1 MIDYTM
7 NDGHTIPAVGY
18 GVFLMSPAEVEA
30 HLPEAIEAG
39 YRHIDT
45 ANAYFNEK
53 AVGRVRQ
60 AQRHRPR
67 RVLHHLQTVPAGL
80 RL

>member
-30 HLPEAIEAG
+30 HLS
-39 YRHIDT
+39 
-45 ANAYFNEK
+45 
-53 AVGRVRQ
+53 
-60 AQRHRPR
+60 
-67 RVLHHLQTVPAGL
+67 
-80 RL
+80 

>member
-1 MIDYTM
+1 MT
-7 NDGHTIPAVGY
+7 GIPFPPSATAC
-18 GVFLMSPAEVEA
+18 FLMSPAEVEA
-30 HLPEAIEAG
+30 HLPEAIDAG

-53 AVGRVRQ
+53 AVGRVVKRSGID
-60 AQRHRPR
+60 RGEF
-67 RVLHHLQTVPAGL
+67 LHHLQTVPAGL

>member
-53 AVGRVRQ
+53 AVGRVVKRSGID
-60 AQRHRPR
+60 R
-67 RVLHHLQTVPAGL
+67 
-80 RL
+80 

>member
-30 HLPEAIEAG
+30 HLPEASRGPSARG
-39 YRHIDT
+39 HRRRLPPYRHGQRLLQR
-45 ANAYFNEK
+45 E
-53 AVGRVRQ
+53 GRRPRRQ
-60 AQRHRPR
+60 AQRHRPW
-67 RVLHHLQTVPAGL
+67 
-80 RL
+80 